1 MNEISEK
8 YEKMYKKKMEEV
20 FTDLDQQDHEA
31 LSQLLEE
38 FEQYKGAKHN
48 D

>member
-8 YEKMYKKKMEEV
+8 YEKMYKKKMERV
-20 FTDLDQQDHEA
+20 FTDLDQRDHEI
-31 LSQLLEE
+31 LSQLLDE
-38 FEQYKGAKHN
+38 FEKYKGANEN